1 MPRVVF
7 TANLRRH
14 VDAPPALVPG
24 GTVRAALEVVF
35 TQNPRL
41 RGYVLDEQ
49 DRVRPHV
56 VLFVDGERA
65 GLDDGVK
72 DSSEI
77 YVLQALS
84 GGSYP
89 APPESPGGFN
99 S

>member
-14 VDAPPALVPG
+14 VEAPPALVPG
-24 GTVRAALEVVF
+24 STVRAALEAVF
-35 TQNPRL
+35 LRNPRL

-49 DRVRPHV
+49 DRVRQHV

-65 GLDDGVK
+65 ALDAPVTDA
-72 DSSEI
+72 SEI

-84 GGSYP
+84 GGSP
-89 APPESPGGFN
+89 LAPPDVEGGDTP
-99 S
+99 